1 MIKTFRTAFLL
12 KNTYRVNTILYAI
25 KQIPLLNRLLPQ
37 AIYRVY
43 GLKIFANI
51 LAVLWELVS
60 IFLGK
65 ALYFATL
72 VCGVGVLYE
81 TVPADEVFAHILLFL
96 SVIGSFMNTAMF
108 NPTRDKYYALILMRM
123 DAREYVLTDYG
134 YAMLKVVVGFFPLS
148 ALFGLGCGVPF
159 WFCLLIPFA
168 VVGFKLTAA
177 ACS

>member
-65 ALYFATL
+65 ALYILQRSYA
-72 VCGVGVLYE
+72 E
-81 TVPADEVFAHILLFL
+81 WVF
-96 SVIGSFMNTAMF
+96 S
-108 NPTRDKYYALILMRM
+108 TRRCRRMKCLRIYYCFYL
-123 DAREYVLTDYG
+123 
-134 YAMLKVVVGFFPLS
+134 
-148 ALFGLGCGVPF
+148 
-159 WFCLLIPFA
+159 
-168 VVGFKLTAA
+168 
-177 ACS
+177 